1 MSGSESDRDRE
12 TERETE
18 RERGGG
24 RERGRWGKAMLADTE
39 IKATVVLFS
48 PSFIARRVR
57 CERLVRT

>member
-1 MSGSESDRDRE
+1 MSESESESGNKR
-12 TERETE
+12 ERE
-18 RERGGG
+18 GGG
-24 RERGRWGKAMLADTE
+24 GGRWGKAMLADTE